1 MIMNLRE
8 PAFLKG
14 ISEKEF
20 KIKGTASQSG
30 VEKKEVKSAP
40 KAKVEDSSKSEK
52 ESKAKLDAVDEKLKN
67 LIDDPD
73 ISI

>member
-8 PAFLKG
+8 PVFLKG

-30 VEKKEVKSAP
+30 IEKKEVK
-40 KAKVEDSSKSEK
+40 
-52 ESKAKLDAVDEKLKN
+52 
-67 LIDDPD
+67 
-73 ISI
+73 